1 MNPAVAVVIVTY
13 NGQEVIEKCLSTL
26 IESSDLLSNIIVVDN
41 QSTDNTLSILEKF
54 KDHIQLIQLDS
65 NLGFGQAN
73 NKGITEALQQGADYL
88 LLLNQDVYFDR
99 DNLSLFIKESTESI
113 DHKIGIY
120 SPIHVDGSA
129 NKLDYNFK
137 TFLFKNKPSDL
148 VDTYLL
154 NNPKTKKSYEA
165 NFVNAAIWLLPKKT
179 LAIVGGFDPIF
190 FHYGEDRNYVNRL
203 HYHNL
208 SVHIIPECYAIH
220 DRGQQDGTYKKEN
233 LARFLFLVE
242 ATDLNTRYSLLS
254 LLLRVAYRNYITR
267 TGGIWSVIT
276 KSMSDS
282 VKSFSKLSEA
292 RKTRKTYPN
301 STEYRYINIPK

>member
-13 NGQEVIEKCLSTL
+13 NGQEVIEKCLSVL

-41 QSTDNTLSILEKF
+41 QSKDNTLSILEKF
-54 KDHIQLIQLDS
+54 RDHIQLIQLDS

-99 DNLSLFIKESTESI
+99 ANLSDFIKRSI
-113 DHKIGIY
+113 DSTDSTIGIY
-120 SPIHVDGSA
+120 SPIHINGSA
-129 NKLDYNFK
+129 NQLDYNFK

-148 VDTYLL
+148 VDAYLL
-154 NNPKTKKSYEA
+154 NSSKAKKSYETD
-165 NFVNAAIWLLPKKT
+165 FVNAAIWLLPKKT

-208 SVHIIPECYAIH
+208 SVHIIPDSYAIH
-220 DRGQQDGTYKKEN
+220 DRRQQDGAYKKEN
-233 LARFLFLVE
+233 LAKFLFLVE
-242 ATDLNTRYSLLS
+242 ATDLNTDYSILS
-254 LLLRVAYRNYITR
+254 LIIRLAYRNHITR
-267 TGGIWSVIT
+267 KEGFWSVIK
-276 KSMSDS
+276 KSLSDS
-282 VKSFSKLSEA
+282 VKSISKFSEV
-292 RKTRKTYPN
+292 RKTRKSYPD
-301 STEYRYINIPK
+301 STEYRFLNMTK